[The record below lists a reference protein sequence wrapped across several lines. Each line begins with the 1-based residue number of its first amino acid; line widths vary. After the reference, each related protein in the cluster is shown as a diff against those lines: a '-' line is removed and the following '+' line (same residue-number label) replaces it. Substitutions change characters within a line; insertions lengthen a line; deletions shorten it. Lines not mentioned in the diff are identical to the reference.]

1 MIPMHIGA
9 VPGGPPAAEHWPD
22 GRGYWDQ
29 PAKFV
34 ESIEEI
40 RSEWFH
46 AIAPPEPKAKKAPAP
61 RPPTRRRRK

>member
-1 MIPMHIGA
+1 MIPMQIGA
-9 VPGGPPAAEHWPD
+9 IPGGPPPAEHWPY
-22 GRGYWDQ
+22 GRGYWEQ

-46 AIAPPEPKAKKAPAP
+46 AMTPPERKAKKAAPAKP
-61 RPPTRRRRK
+61 SRRRRK